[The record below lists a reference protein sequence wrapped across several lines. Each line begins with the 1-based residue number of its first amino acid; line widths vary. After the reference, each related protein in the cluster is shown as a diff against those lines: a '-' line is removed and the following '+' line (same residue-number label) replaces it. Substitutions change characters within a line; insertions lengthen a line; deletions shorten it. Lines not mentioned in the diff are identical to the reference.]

1 MGGCISLKSFV
12 TAAGHALGRQM
23 RAAADTKTFIS
34 KEPVNYV
41 FYEDTVY
48 RNVQGIA
55 RFNKDG
61 AKISGDNFSFL
72 ELERGEFLLGLSD
85 GMGSG
90 SMACKESEMV
100 LDLVERFLEAGF
112 SVETAIR
119 MMNSA
124 MVIRGE
130 EDIFSTIDMVA
141 VDLYE
146 GEAEFYKV
154 GAAATFIRRKEG
166 VECLLS
172 TSLPVGV
179 SYKMEIDGVKKQLED
194 GDFLV
199 MVSDGVLEYLHV
211 DEPEETMGEIIE
223 SLDTNNPGRLAK
235 GILERVMLYTGGK
248 VMDDMTVLTAGI
260 WEK

>member
-55 RFNKDG
+55 RVKKDG

-90 SMACKESEMV
+90 SM
-100 LDLVERFLEAGF
+100 ERE
-112 SVETAIR
+112 
-119 MMNSA
+119 
-124 MVIRGE
+124 
-130 EDIFSTIDMVA
+130 
-141 VDLYE
+141 
-146 GEAEFYKV
+146 
-154 GAAATFIRRKEG
+154 
-166 VECLLS
+166 
-172 TSLPVGV
+172 
-179 SYKMEIDGVKKQLED
+179 
-194 GDFLV
+194 
-199 MVSDGVLEYLHV
+199 
-211 DEPEETMGEIIE
+211 
-223 SLDTNNPGRLAK
+223 
-235 GILERVMLYTGGK
+235 
-248 VMDDMTVLTAGI
+248 
-260 WEK
+260 

>member
-1 MGGCISLKSFV
+1 M

-55 RFNKDG
+55 RVKKDG

-124 MVIRGE
+124 MVMKGA
-130 EDIFSTIDMVA
+130 D
-141 VDLYE
+141 DLYSNCRSLQDQSVYGN
-146 GEAEFYKV
+146 GEV
-154 GAAATFIRRKEG
+154 I
-166 VECLLS
+166 
-172 TSLPVGV
+172 
-179 SYKMEIDGVKKQLED
+179 
-194 GDFLV
+194 
-199 MVSDGVLEYLHV
+199 
-211 DEPEETMGEIIE
+211 
-223 SLDTNNPGRLAK
+223 
-235 GILERVMLYTGGK
+235 
-248 VMDDMTVLTAGI
+248 
-260 WEK
+260 

>member
-55 RFNKDG
+55 RVKKDG

-124 MVIRGE
+124 M
-130 EDIFSTIDMVA
+130 S
-141 VDLYE
+141 
-146 GEAEFYKV
+146 
-154 GAAATFIRRKEG
+154 
-166 VECLLS
+166 
-172 TSLPVGV
+172 
-179 SYKMEIDGVKKQLED
+179 
-194 GDFLV
+194 
-199 MVSDGVLEYLHV
+199 
-211 DEPEETMGEIIE
+211 
-223 SLDTNNPGRLAK
+223 
-235 GILERVMLYTGGK
+235 
-248 VMDDMTVLTAGI
+248 
-260 WEK
+260 